1 MRIVSVIIFVTW
13 FTVAAAIPQRIH
25 FVNPPSET
33 PLAITSLTVDPAVLW
48 PPNHKMVP
56 VSLQVTAT
64 GDPSPE
70 CRIDSATSNEPG
82 IVTVKTIGSSPD
94 HLQWICA
101 QSGPALVMDAC
112 IRSMSRVRTLRAVCH
127 GGSVYMFLTIN
138 KWIEIHA
145 VITEEA
151 CCPSAGLCKLP
162 LHCLCFANIRSA
174 AKLSGNRR

>member
-33 PLAITSLTVDPAVLW
+33 PPAITSLTVDPAVLW

-56 VSLQVTAT
+56 ISLQVTAT

-82 IVTVKTIGSSPD
+82 IVTGEDDWVVTGS
-94 HLQWICA
+94 LT
-101 QSGPALVMDAC
+101 MD
-112 IRSMSRVRTLRAVCH
+112 LRAERAGSGNGRVYTINVTCTNTS
-127 GGSVYMFLTIN
+127 GSVSRRISVN
-138 KWIEIHA
+138 VPH
-145 VITEEA
+145 
-151 CCPSAGLCKLP
+151 
-162 LHCLCFANIRSA
+162 
-174 AKLSGNRR
+174 NR

>member
-1 MRIVSVIIFVTW
+1 MSSMKATPSVIIFVTW

-33 PLAITSLTVDPAVLW
+33 PPAITSLTVDPAVLW

-82 IVTVKTIGSSPD
+82 IVTGEDDWVVTGS
-94 HLQWICA
+94 LT
-101 QSGPALVMDAC
+101 MD
-112 IRSMSRVRTLRAVCH
+112 LRAERAGSGNGRVYTINVTCTNTS
-127 GGSVYMFLTIN
+127 GSV
-138 KWIEIHA
+138 
-145 VITEEA
+145 
-151 CCPSAGLCKLP
+151 S
-162 LHCLCFANIRSA
+162 
-174 AKLSGNRR
+174 RRISVNVPHN